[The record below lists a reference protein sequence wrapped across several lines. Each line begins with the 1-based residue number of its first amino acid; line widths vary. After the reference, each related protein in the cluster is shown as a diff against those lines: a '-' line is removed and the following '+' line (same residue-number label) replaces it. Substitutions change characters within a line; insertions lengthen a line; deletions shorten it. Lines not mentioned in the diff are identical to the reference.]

1 MSKTKDRLDILDKA
15 EKLISQAET
24 LIPKILEP
32 DLPPAKISD
41 KDISG
46 NPAWHDF
53 EHKIW
58 STGEELRALI
68 QKNPAL
74 RKDAKLFQR
83 ILNIAKNRNAKRGR
97 QSFIMLLASKQFSNF
112 AADLVTQL
120 DDKFVD
126 GQVICAI
133 QKMRVSG
140 FENEIKPFTE
150 NEHAWIRNAAKKYL
164 TQKNET
170 LYEEGFNKFCLFR

>member
-1 MSKTKDRLDILDKA
+1 MNNKIDDKLDILDKA
-15 EKLISQAET
+15 EKLISGAET

-32 DLPPAKISD
+32 DLSPAKISD

-68 QKNPAL
+68 QKNPTL

-170 LYEEGFNKFCLFR
+170 L